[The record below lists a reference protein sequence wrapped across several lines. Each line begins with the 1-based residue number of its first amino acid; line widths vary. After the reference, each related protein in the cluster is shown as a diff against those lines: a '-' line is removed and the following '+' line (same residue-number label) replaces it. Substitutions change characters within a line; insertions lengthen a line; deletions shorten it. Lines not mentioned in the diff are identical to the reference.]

1 MGSYY
6 ALKGHPTTTLMNQQ
20 SKQPARRPVGWLK
33 GYSHKTST
41 QKRELENSSKPNR
54 IKGILQRT
62 REKYH
67 G

>member
-1 MGSYY
+1 MGLSDNYSNET
-6 ALKGHPTTTLMNQQ
+6 AVKT
-20 SKQPARRPVGWLK
+20 ARREASGLNK

-41 QKRELENSSKPNR
+41 QKRELDKSSKPNH
-54 IKGILQRT
+54 IKGKRQPA